1 MKIERSL
8 LENPPTPDIMHQ
20 EQEDYM
26 DERYPLRGR
35 AANDPPLSAAAVL
48 CSLLARIFRSVFGF

>member
-8 LENPPTPDIMHQ
+8 LENPPPDIMRQ

-35 AANDPPLSAAAVL
+35 AANEPSISATAFL
-48 CSLLARIFRSVFGF
+48 CSLLARIFRSVLRF